1 MKGQRRVRL
10 WIMKSIIITGCVSLV
25 IAGGNSQLAFATSVN
40 TDNVESEKVDLSS
53 SPTSMNEGNSYQLS
67 STELYSEYIEKH
79 KDKPLPTSEIV
90 LGADMVSDLTGEDSG
105 IITDFEGKTG
115 NSVKTGEKS
124 SVTWTFEVA
133 DPGLYQLETSYYPIE
148 GKSSAI
154 ERSVL
159 IDGKLPFQE
168 AAFIQMDRVW
178 GNVKDEPQQDNRGND
193 LRPQQQEKPVWQTTL
208 FKDSNGY
215 YEEPFT
221 FYFSK
226 GKHTLTLTSQREP
239 VVISEIRLLHEE
251 LPPEYTT
258 YAAEY
263 KDQVQR
269 TPDDVFIELQ
279 AEKATAKSSPTLYP
293 LMDRSS
299 PAVQPYSPSVS
310 KINTVG
316 GYNWRIPGQ
325 WIEWNVEVPEEG
337 MYELAFKAKQNFSRG
352 VYSTRKI
359 MINGEI
365 PFQEMNR
372 VSFRYKSSYAM
383 QVMGDETPY
392 LYHLNKGTNVIR
404 MEVSLG
410 EFASLIREVQ
420 ESLTELNAMYRKI
433 LMITGT
439 APDEVRDYR
448 LSERVPNILDVFAK
462 ESERLKA
469 VGKRLREL
477 SDEEGDQDA
486 LLKTMALQLDEMME
500 DPDTIPRRLS
510 AYKTNTGG
518 LGTWLQQTREQPLE
532 IDAIYVTSPGKKV
545 PEKGMGWFAR
555 TWHEIV
561 TFFYSFFIDY
571 DQIGNAAT
579 GNTDKTITVWIGS
592 GRDQANTI
600 KAMIDETFTPES
612 GIQVNLKLVPMN
624 SLLPATLSG
633 EGPDVAM
640 QMGNDVPVNYAMR
653 KAAAD
658 LSQFDDFNE
667 VKQQFRESAMVP
679 YTFENG
685 VYALPETQTFNMLF
699 YRKDVLEELG
709 LQTPQTWEEV
719 GSLLTVL
726 DKNHMD
732 FGLPLVTQPQFPGEN
747 VPPNSVYSMLL
758 FQGGGEFYRNG
769 SKESNLDSKIG
780 MEAFK
785 QWTEFYTD
793 YKLER
798 EYDFANRFR
807 TGEMPIGIADYT
819 TYNQLTVFAPE
830 IRGMWGFTMIP
841 GTVQA
846 DGSTDH
852 TVASG
857 GSGVLMLE
865 DATDKQAA
873 WEYMKWWTSE
883 ETQVKFGREMEGLM
897 GAAARYPTAN
907 IAALEKLPWPVEDY
921 ENLQKQMEWVRGIPE
936 VPGGYFTGRHLI
948 NAFYRSVDAKIEP
961 REALMDYVQYIQ
973 DEIRVKRNEFG
984 LPE

>member
-1 MKGQRRVRL
+1 MTGLGEIRL
-10 WIMKSIIITGCVSLV
+10 WMKKSIFIVICVSL
-25 IAGGNSQLAFATSVN
+25 AFASGGSQIAFAASEN
-40 TDNVESEKVDLSS
+40 TDPTGTETDNPLSSISLSENEVDYALSS
-53 SPTSMNEGNSYQLS
+53 SES
-67 STELYSEYIEKH
+67 YSEYMMKYENEALPVGEIALDAEKI
-79 KDKPLPTSEIV
+79 SE
-90 LGADMVSDLTGEDSG
+90 LTGEESE
-105 IITDFEGKTG
+105 ILSDFEGKEG
-115 NSVKTGEKS
+115 ESIKTGEKS
-124 SVTWTFEVA
+124 SVTWTFEVTE
-133 DPGLYQLETSYYPIE
+133 PGLYHIAADYYPIE

-154 ERSVL
+154 ERSML

-168 AAFIQMDRVW
+168 AAYIQLDRVW
-178 GNVKDEPQQDNRGND
+178 GNVTDEPKQDNRGND
-193 LRPQQQEKPVWQTTL
+193 LRPQQQEKPVWQTAL

-215 YEEPFT
+215 YDEPFT

-226 GKHTLTLTSQREP
+226 GKHTLTLASQREP
-239 VVISEIRLLHEE
+239 VVISEVRLYHEE
-251 LPPEYTT
+251 SPPDYTT
-258 YAAEY
+258 YAAQY
-263 KDQVQR
+263 QGLVQS
-269 TPDDVFIELQ
+269 TPADVLIELQ
-279 AEKATAKSSPTLYP
+279 AEKAVAKSSPTLYP

-299 PAVQPYSPSVS
+299 PAVEPYSPSIS
-310 KINTVG
+310 KVNTIG

-352 VYSTRKI
+352 IYSTRKV
-359 MINGEI
+359 MINGKV

-372 VSFRYKSSYAM
+372 VSFPYKSSYSM
-383 QVMGDETPY
+383 QIMGDESPY

-448 LSERVPNILDVFAK
+448 LSERIPNMLEVFAQ
-462 ESERLKA
+462 ESERLQA

-477 SDEEGDQDA
+477 SNEKGDQDA
-486 LLKTMALQLDEMME
+486 LLKTMALQLDEMIE
-500 DPDTIPRRLS
+500 DPDTIPRRLT

-532 IDAIYVTSPGKKV
+532 IDTIYVTSPGQSL

-555 TWHEIV
+555 AWHEMV
-561 TFFYSFFIDY
+561 TFCYSFFIDY
-571 DQIGNAAT
+571 DQIGNMV
-579 GNTDKTITVWIGS
+579 TDETNQAITVWIGS

-600 KAMIDETFTPES
+600 KSMIDETFTPNT

-640 QMGNDVPVNYAMR
+640 QMSNDVPVNYAMR

-658 LSQFDDFNE
+658 LTQFADFDE
-667 VKQQFRESAMVP
+667 VKEQFRESAMVP
-679 YTFENG
+679 FTFEEG

-709 LQTPQTWEEV
+709 LDIPKTWEEV
-719 GSLLTVL
+719 GSLLAVL

-732 FGLPLVTQPQFPGEN
+732 FGLPLVTQPSYPGEN

-758 FQGGGEFYRNG
+758 FQNGGDFYRDGN
-769 SKESNLDSKIG
+769 KESNLDSKIG
-780 MEAFK
+780 METFK

-841 GTVQA
+841 GTEGA
-846 DGSTDH
+846 DGTIDH

-865 DATDKQAA
+865 GAEDKESA

-907 IAALEKLPWPVEDY
+907 IAALEKLPWPIEDF
-921 ENLQKQMEWVRGIPE
+921 ENLQKQMEWVQGIPE

-948 NAFYRSVDAKIEP
+948 NAFYRSVDGKIEP
-961 REALMDYVQYIQ
+961 REALTDYVQYIQ